1 MICNYKSDQCQAA
14 DGLIEMK
21 TGVTIGFDNT
31 AVICDLIRLV
41 RGKFWKK
48 PGLERMGVEKIQTVW
63 RDKYLDTF
71 YKKREVVV
79 SRETWEKSF

>member
-1 MICNYKSDQCQAA
+1 M
-14 DGLIEMK
+14 
-21 TGVTIGFDNT
+21 
-31 AVICDLIRLV
+31 IRLV
-41 RGKFWKK
+41 RGNFWKK
-48 PGLERMGVEKIQTVW
+48 PGLDRMGVEKIQTVR